1 MSQTF
6 PVLRLTQEAYNALR
20 IESEN
25 NPNMWM
31 DPNADFHGF
40 LVKQGITQY
49 TEETLITSNQ
59 PIDLVPAYGEPRNRQ
74 HRADH
79 QALDFYNSL
88 NGMTPSLATEGL
100 IWTWMTHFKLHS
112 YSLERWPH
120 NANTNLVNHIRR
132 HWFVE
137 NQTDAIRQNNTAG
150 RTWWIAHTATKAAE
164 DSGGAFTAQDAL
176 YDFANTPR
184 HYHNM
189 MNSNISRNP
198 LVLAEFTRSLLNEA
212 EGISGIGSDQIWKRM
227 NLAAGTMLL
236 DAMPRETLRSHIK
249 NHLEEI
255 MSDPEYVSDRTKLR
269 NRKPFQVLSLGA
281 GVQSSC
287 LALMA
292 ERGEYGLT
300 RPDIAI
306 FADTG
311 WEPPAVYDHLE
322 WLKSQLSYEVV
333 VVDNGNIRDNILEG
347 KMPNG
352 SNFLGIPAYITNPD
366 GSKGILRR
374 QCTSYYKTDPIHRH
388 LRQILE
394 LTPGRRAP
402 KDVQVEM
409 WLGISVDE
417 AVRQKP
423 GKEEWV
429 TKRYPLM
436 EQNLSRAQLY
446 NWFKTNYPD
455 RNLPSSSCIGCP
467 YHNDSMWKN
476 LKEKDPQSFQD
487 AVFIDRA
494 LRDVPAIRNMV
505 NGTAYLHK
513 SRIPLSEV
521 DFSYVTD
528 YDDLMLEE
536 CEGLCGI

>member
-1 MSQTF
+1 MSETF
-6 PVLRLTQEAYNALR
+6 PVLRLTQDAYDALR
-20 IESEN
+20 LESEN
-25 NPNMWM
+25 NPNMWI

-40 LVKQGITQY
+40 LIEQGITEY
-49 TEETLITSNQ
+49 TEDTRITSSR
-59 PIDLVPAYGEPRNRQ
+59 PIALIPAHEEPRNRR
-74 HRADH
+74 HRADR
-79 QALDFYNSL
+79 QALDFYDSL
-88 NGMTPSLATEGL
+88 IGMTPSLATDGL
-100 IWTWMTHFKLHS
+100 VWTWMTHFKLHS
-112 YSLERWPH
+112 YTLERWPH
-120 NANTNLVNHIRR
+120 SANINLVNHIRR

-137 NQTDAIRQNNTAG
+137 NQTDAVRQNNTAG

-164 DSGGAFTAQDAL
+164 ASGGAFTAQEAL
-176 YDFANTPR
+176 NDFANTPR

-236 DAMPRETLRSHIK
+236 DAMPRETLRSHIEDRV
-249 NHLEEI
+249 EEI
-255 MSDPEYVSDRTKLR
+255 MSDPKYVSDRTKLR
-269 NRKPFQVLSLGA
+269 NLKPVQVLSLGA

-292 ERGEYGLT
+292 ERGEYGFDK
-300 RPDIAI
+300 PDIAI

-311 WEPPAVYDHLE
+311 WEPQAVYDHLE

-333 VVDNGNIRDNILEG
+333 VVDSGNIRNNILEG

-352 SNFLGIPAYITNPD
+352 SNFLGIPAYITNSD

-374 QCTSYYKTDPIHRH
+374 QCTSYYKTDPIHRY
-388 LRQILE
+388 LRQMLE

-402 KDVQVEM
+402 KNVQVEM
-409 WLGISVDE
+409 WLGISIDE
-417 AVRQKP
+417 AARQKP

-429 TKRYPLM
+429 TKRYPLI

-446 NWFKTNYPD
+446 DWFRKNYPD

-476 LKEKDPQSFQD
+476 LKEKDTKSFQD
-487 AVFIDRA
+487 AIFIDRA
-494 LRDVPAIRNMV
+494 LREVPAIRNMV

-521 DFSYVTD
+521 DFSDVTN

>member
-20 IESEN
+20 LESED
-25 NPNMWM
+25 NPEMWM
-31 DPNADFHGF
+31 DPNADFHGL
-40 LVKQGITQY
+40 LVERGITQY
-49 TEETLITSNQ
+49 TEETSITSNQ
-59 PIDLVPAYGEPRNRQ
+59 PIALIPACEEPRNRQ
-74 HRADH
+74 HRADR

-88 NGMTPSLATEGL
+88 IGMTPSLATDGL
-100 IWTWMTHFKLHS
+100 MWTWMTHFQLHS
-112 YSLERWPH
+112 YGIERWPRS
-120 NANTNLVNHIRR
+120 ASANLVSHIRR

-137 NQTDAIRQNNTAG
+137 NETDAVRQNNTAG
-150 RTWWIAHTATKAAE
+150 RTWWIAYIATKAAAA
-164 DSGGAFTAQDAL
+164 SGGAFTAQEAL
-176 YDFANTPR
+176 DDFANTPR

-189 MNSNISRNP
+189 MDSNISRNP
-198 LVLAEFTRSLLNEA
+198 LVLSEFTRALLNEA
-212 EGISGIGSDQIWKRM
+212 RGISAIGSDQIWKRM

-236 DAMPRETLRSHIK
+236 DTMPREILRNYIDGRV
-249 NHLEEI
+249 EEI
-255 MSDPEYVSDRTKLR
+255 MSDPQYVSDRTRLR
-269 NRKPFQVLSLGA
+269 NRKPFRVLSLGA

-292 ERGEYGLT
+292 EHGEYGLPK
-300 RPDIAI
+300 PDTAI

-311 WEPPAVYDHLE
+311 WEPPAVYEHLE

-333 VVDNGNIRDNILEG
+333 VVNNGNIRDNILEG
-347 KMPNG
+347 KMPDG
-352 SNFLGIPAYITNPD
+352 SNFLGIPAYITNLD
-366 GSKGILRR
+366 GTKGILHR
-374 QCTSYYKTDPIHRH
+374 QCTSHYKTDPIHRY
-388 LRQILE
+388 LRKSLG

-402 KDVQVEM
+402 LDIQVEM

-417 AVRQKP
+417 AARQKP
-423 GKEEWV
+423 NKEEWV
-429 TKRYPLM
+429 TKRYPLI

-446 NWFKTNYPD
+446 NWFRKNYPD
-455 RNLPSSSCIGCP
+455 RELPSSSCIGCP
-467 YHNDSMWKN
+467 YHDDSMWKN
-476 LKEKDPQSFQD
+476 LKEKDPKSFQD
-487 AVFIDRA
+487 ATFIDQA

-521 DFSYVTD
+521 DFSNITD